1 MQYEKSFKEQAV
13 KLFDEIGIKAV
24 ANQLG
29 IPYYTIPLG
38 EISEKN
44 MEQILNFFK
53 RTKNNKEFLDL
64 ATYAFH
70 KPKTKERAK
79 AFDKLL
85 EFSTPYGHYEN
96 QKLTSMVIDSH
107 FNVYWKNQ
115 EVLLQ
120 VCYM

>member
-1 MQYEKSFKEQAV
+1 MN
-13 KLFDEIGIKAV
+13 
-24 ANQLG
+24 AN
-29 IPYYTIPLG
+29 
-38 EISEKN
+38 
-44 MEQILNFFK
+44 
-53 RTKNNKEFLDL
+53 TKNNKEFLDL

-115 EVLLQ
+115 EVKTTVQVTAVDKTKENAEYLMKVIVNDRLLETK
-120 VCYM
+120 

>member
-1 MQYEKSFKEQAV
+1 MN
-13 KLFDEIGIKAV
+13 
-24 ANQLG
+24 AN
-29 IPYYTIPLG
+29 
-38 EISEKN
+38 
-44 MEQILNFFK
+44 
-53 RTKNNKEFLDL
+53 TKNNKEFLDL

-85 EFSTPYGHYEN
+85 EFSTPYGQYEN

-115 EVLLQ
+115 EVKLPELDMLPAILSFEAM
-120 VCYM
+120 VPFGN